1 MNRRDI
7 KSQERITTK
16 NTKDTKMKTDRFPF
30 LYFVLFV
37 SFVVNLMGCTPN
49 RPPDLAKPRVEATSR
64 YPTSNPSWQ
73 PMSLDAAMKLIDERA
88 QWSGEYSPIVIP
100 RHPAEKYL
108 KDVTIVLDPGHGMS
122 DGNSIEKDPT
132 YKRGP
137 TGVREDDIN
146 LRVALLLERLL
157 KDAGANVILTR
168 DKDLLIGLKERA
180 EIANKAVR
188 PDGGVGADLFI
199 SIHHNAVNNPNANY
213 TSVWYHG
220 EVDDAEPA
228 LDAGR
233 YIAHR
238 LGAAM
243 RTEVAKTSPLLSDQ
257 LMYPGGFGVLRACE
271 VPGILLECSFYTH
284 PDEEQRLR
292 DAGYNLREAYAIYE
306 GLCEWAYGGRPTQTI
321 PRCTVLLSERD
332 GKKSWLFY
340 METHISAGLPPWWG
354 KDRNRILRSTIRAK
368 LENDTRQL
376 VAEYRDDDGWLWT
389 SPIDLLSEPTPDREY
404 LFTLQF
410 TNMFKHHNHP
420 QRYSVKFRETS
431 PGNWVGDVTP
441 LRVKQARAAATRPAT
456 RATTVP
462 AR

>member
-1 MNRRDI
+1 
-7 KSQERITTK
+7 
-16 NTKDTKMKTDRFPF
+16 MKRQIPISSFA
-30 LYFVLFV
+30 LFV
-37 SFVVNLMGCTPN
+37 TFVVNSICCTPN
-49 RPPDLAKPRVEATSR
+49 RPPELPRPQAEETSR

-73 PMSLDAAMKLIDERA
+73 PMSLDGAMKLIDDRP
-88 QWSGEYSPIVIP
+88 QWAGEYPPIVIP

-168 DKDLLIGLKERA
+168 DKDMLIGLKERA
-180 EIANKAVR
+180 EIANKAAR
-188 PDGGVGADLFI
+188 PDGGAGADLFI

-306 GLCEWAYGGRPTQTI
+306 GLCEWAYGGRPTQTLPQI
-321 PRCTVLLSERD
+321 SGHTGAEKQAEQRFYTFTTTLSD
-332 GKKSWLFY
+332 
-340 METHISAGLPPWWG
+340 GLPAWWG
-354 KDRNRILRSTIRAK
+354 KDRNRILRSSIDVSFEMKGVVIRKVETFDATTNT
-368 LENDTRQL
+368 LSISIPAPDNIS
-376 VAEYRDDDGWLWT
+376 AEG
-389 SPIDLLSEPTPDREY
+389 SEA
-404 LFTLQF
+404 TLRISF
-410 TNMFKHHNHP
+410 ANMFKNHNHP
-420 QRYSVKFRETS
+420 QRYSIKFNRSES
-431 PGNWVGDVTP
+431 GNVEATVTP

-456 RATTVP
+456 RAATAP